1 MRGDFSRLV
10 FGGDGSSLVLLQ
22 QGRVLLDSDWNEAV
36 AGLLTAQRRLA
47 GDLIGPHGGPA
58 DDIGFGVAAV
68 AVGGDA
74 DLSIGPGCYY
84 VDGWRVELVVDEAG
98 AGDTLWSTQPFP
110 PWVAKPALPDAP
122 YLVYLDVWER
132 HVSALQDDSI
142 REVALGGP
150 DTTSRARLVWQ
161 IRAMSIAGE
170 GDGDL
175 RTTCA
180 AFPIEEWR
188 VRLVGSRPLLRARA
202 KRDENDDE
210 LCLASPDAGYR
221 GVENQL
227 YRVEI
232 ADVNAEGATFV
243 WSRENG
249 SVTAAWTAT
258 DADQLHVDGVR
269 DAVRG
274 FAPGDWVEL
283 TWDRLELAGVA
294 GTRVRI
300 TAVDGGTLTFDT
312 ASATGAVNAQPDKL
326 GHAIVRRWDAHRRTG
341 VTMVGGAIRI
351 TESNDD
357 TGWVGLEDGIEV
369 QFAPPGADDPQH
381 VYRVGDYWTFV
392 ARVDIGDIVWALGVD
407 GEPVALPPQGI
418 KHYYAPLGWAGDGDS
433 FTELRR
439 QFAPLALCLPL

>member
-1 MRGDFSRLV
+1 MRGDFSRLLL
-10 FGGDGSSLVLLQ
+10 GGDGSSRVLLQ

-36 AGLLTAQRRLA
+36 AGLVTAQRRLA

-58 DDIGFGVAAV
+58 DDIGFSVVAV

-84 VDGWRVELVVDEAG
+84 VDGWRVEVDGDQAG

-110 PWVAKPALPDAP
+110 PWVAKPTLPDAP
-122 YLVYLDVWER
+122 YLVYLDVWEQ
-132 HVSALQDDSI
+132 HVSALQNDSI

-161 IRAMSIAGE
+161 VRAMSVAGE

-188 VRLVGSRPLLRARA
+188 ARLVGSRPLLRAWA

-232 ADVNAEGATFV
+232 ADVDAEGATFV

-258 DADQLHVDGVR
+258 DVDQLHVQGVR

-341 VTMVGGAIRI
+341 VAMVGGAIRI
-351 TESNDD
+351 IESNGD
-357 TGWVGLEDGIEV
+357 TDWVGLEDGIEV
-369 QFAPPGADDPQH
+369 QFAAPGGGDPQH

-392 ARVDIGDIVWALGVD
+392 ARVGIGDIVWANGDD
-407 GEPVALPPQGI
+407 GKPVALPPQGV
-418 KHYYAPLGWAGDGDS
+418 KHHYAPLGWIADGGT

-439 QFAPLALCLPL
+439 QFAQLAVCVSL